1 MNKNIFRCEGK
12 EREEVLEMLHH
23 YNQAI
28 NALYALAGIVED
40 AQSQELFE
48 KCAYKVETSAERW
61 IGVHLDLN
69 ELEKSLKGETK

>member
-1 MNKNIFRCEGK
+1 MNKNIFRCEG
-12 EREEVLEMLHH
+12 EELEEVQAMLHY

-28 NALYALAGIVED
+28 NALYALAGRCED

-48 KCAYKVETSAERW
+48 KCAYKIEASAERLV
-61 IGVHLDLN
+61 GAHLDLN